1 MKSYFDIRI
10 GPNIAFDSQN
20 PIRLSNS
27 GPISHFDDRYPILS
41 FELGPNIA
49 FCHSKS
55 YFDSRTRAEYSYNLE
70 DIG

>member
-1 MKSYFDIRI
+1 MKSYLTFEH
-10 GPNIAFDSQN
+10 GPNIAFDIRN

-27 GPISHFDDRYPILS
+27 GPISHFDDRYPISS

-55 YFDSRTRAEYSYNLE
+55 YFDIRTRAEYSYNLE